1 MHDWARRL
9 NRAFRRTGWTKR
21 ELQRRSGVS
30 YDNINKYLR
39 GEVSQPRGDQL
50 DRLAQALEVSSL
62 WLRHGIGHMLESVPV
77 VGYVGAGEVFVSTD
91 EGVGELG
98 RVELDFL
105 DEADPIAVQVRGD
118 SMRPVYRNG
127 DYLLCS
133 RRRGVDMRTCVG
145 LDCVVRLPAGEGYV
159 KKLELN
165 PAGTF
170 DLVSYN
176 AETIRNVTPL
186 WVAPVIWIK
195 RGP

>member
-1 MHDWARRL
+1 MYEWARRL
-9 NRAFRRTGWTKR
+9 ERAFRRTGWTKR
-21 ELQRRSGVS
+21 ELQRRSGVP

-39 GEVSQPRGDQL
+39 GEVSQPRGDQIE
-50 DRLAQALEVSSL
+50 RLAQALEISAL
-62 WLRHGIGHMLESVPV
+62 WLRQGVGHMLEAVPV
-77 VGYVGAGEVFVSTD
+77 VGYVGAGEIFVSAD

-98 RVELDFL
+98 RIELDIL

-145 LDCVVRLPAGEGYV
+145 LDCVVRLPGGEGYV
-159 KKLELN
+159 KKLERN
-165 PAGTF
+165 TAGGF

-176 AETIRNVTPL
+176 AETIRDVSPE
-186 WVAPVIWIK
+186 WVAPVVWIK
-195 RGP
+195 RGL